1 MPQELTKTTSQP
13 VDTMAPWTIKSFSTE
28 ARRRLVRHA
37 EVAGITVGQFIEQL
51 LEAHEAAGSPTR
63 ITTGFTNPPFRS
75 EVVADVP
82 RIGQPRAPSYSPVE
96 ELQALAA
103 LDPRVL
109 DDEAV
114 QKRLKARVRR
124 LALDLNRQTASQTAI
139 TPLEA
144 T

>member
-1 MPQELTKTTSQP
+1 
-13 VDTMAPWTIKSFSTE
+13 MAPWTIKSFSTE

-37 EVAGITVGQFIEQL
+37 EVAGVTVGQFIEQL

-63 ITTGFTNPPFRS
+63 ITTGFTNPP
-75 EVVADVP
+75 P
-82 RIGQPRAPSYSPVE
+82 PPSYSPVE